1 MTCNLAKV
9 PSHAVVTNKGNSNK
23 ASYVSA
29 LLRASQMY
37 GNDSGNFTLFDS
49 KTKYGKKDLLFKDS
63 TVELIDVSDKTYLE
77 FLGDDYVN
85 VLKGLKDCVG
95 TDPTNGGKSTVT
107 DPTNGGKGTGIG
119 PTDGGNDS
127 NNPYFLAF
135 VLLALVALVL
145 SGTAE

>member
-9 PSHAVVTNKGNSNK
+9 PSHAVVTMKGNSNK
-23 ASYVSA
+23 ANYVRV
-29 LLRASQMY
+29 LLDASKMY

-63 TVELIDVSDKTYLE
+63 TVELLDVSNETYLE

-85 VLKGLKDCVG
+85 VLKGLNGCPK
-95 TDPTNGGKSTVT
+95 TDPTTGVVT
-107 DPTNGGKGTGIG
+107 G

-127 NNPYFLAF
+127 NKPYFLAS
-135 VLLALVALVL
+135 VVLALVALVL

>member
-9 PSHAVVTNKGNSNK
+9 PSHAVVTKKGNSNK
-23 ASYVSA
+23 ASYVSV
-29 LLRASQMY
+29 LLKASQMY

-49 KTKYGKKDLLFKDS
+49 ETKYGKKDLLFKDS
-63 TVELIDVSDKTYLE
+63 TVELIDVSNNTHLQ

-85 VLKGLKDCVG
+85 VLKSLNECVES
-95 TDPTNGGKSTVT
+95 PTES
-107 DPTNGGKGTGIG
+107 

-127 NNPYFLAF
+127 NRDKPYFLAS
-135 VLLALVALVL
+135 VVLALVAMVL

>member
-9 PSHAVVTNKGNSNK
+9 PSHAVVTKKGNSNK
-23 ASYVSA
+23 ANYVRV
-29 LLRASQMY
+29 LLEASKMY

-63 TVELIDVSDKTYLE
+63 TVELLDVSSETYLE

-85 VLKGLKDCVG
+85 VLKGLNECPK
-95 TDPTNGGKSTVT
+95 T
-107 DPTNGGKGTGIG
+107 G

-127 NNPYFLAF
+127 NNPYFLAS
-135 VLLALVALVL
+135 VVLALVALVL
-145 SGTAE
+145 S